1 MTVYAIVRTGGKQY
15 RVEKGDV
22 VRIEKLE
29 EVVGSTVT
37 LDDVLFVGGEG
48 EPRVGSPRL
57 EGASVVGTVVE
68 QDRGAKIRVFKYKK
82 RKHYRRTRGHRQS
95 FTALRIDAVRA

>member
-1 MTVYAIVRTGGKQY
+1 MAVYAIVRTGGKQY
-15 RVEKGDV
+15 RVEKGAV

-29 EVVGSTVT
+29 SAVGTAVT

-48 EPRVGSPRL
+48 EPRVGSPRV

-68 QDRGAKIRVFKYKK
+68 QDRDAKIRVFKYKK